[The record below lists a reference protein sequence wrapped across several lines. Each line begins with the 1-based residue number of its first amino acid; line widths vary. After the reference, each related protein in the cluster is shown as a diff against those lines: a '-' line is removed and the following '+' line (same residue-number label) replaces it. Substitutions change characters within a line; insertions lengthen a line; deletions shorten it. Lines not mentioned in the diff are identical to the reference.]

1 MPNKEQLEAIGPE
14 AAKDSLRAQREARG
28 LDSHQGQTTPDVAV
42 GLDSVAR
49 CDGSA
54 TGDIRSATTDGQ
66 RYRDNRGQT
75 IANHGRTAVHRR
87 TDGQTAY
94 ARRRT
99 DSGRR
104 STTNNVRTAAHGRT
118 ADIDSG
124 RTMACVLRTT
134 C

>member
-66 RYRDNRGQT
+66 RYRDNRGD
-75 IANHGRTAVHRR
+75 RR
-87 TDGQTAY
+87 SPTTDGQRCTGE
-94 ARRRT
+94 RT
-99 DSGRR
+99 DK
-104 STTNNVRTAAHGRT
+104 
-118 ADIDSG
+118 
-124 RTMACVLRTT
+124 
-134 C
+134 